1 MLAYPQGKAGDLTD
15 AVWHSVGP
23 SPTSEKAE
31 VGNMAE
37 PKDLVD
43 RLEQDAQLPSGN
55 EERFAGY
62 GVLGVP
68 FTSGDLLAM
77 RRFPASSLGES
88 YTSVWHR
95 NPQGRWTIYTSV
107 APQLACPRY
116 FGSAIDETGVREIE
130 ISWTSPRDFT
140 LSIEEDPALEWHLSL
155 GQTPATRL
163 INAVVGVLPD
173 ALWRKEA
180 VLKAMGK
187 AAGLMLRA
195 GRLPLAGQVPNGQ
208 RFVLNPKH
216 LCMIQS
222 STARMAKQDLGSV
235 GPLAVQTRL
244 GDFWIPQRGM
254 FVIGH
259 AFFEPLD
266 PARHALPMVTSS
278 A

>member
-1 MLAYPQGKAGDLTD
+1 MLQ
-15 AVWHSVGP
+15 
-23 SPTSEKAE
+23 
-31 VGNMAE
+31 

-43 RLEQDAQLPSGN
+43 SLEQGTELPSGN
-55 EERFAGY
+55 EERFSGY

-130 ISWTSPRDFT
+130 ISWTGPRDFT

-155 GQTPATRL
+155 AQTPATRL
-163 INAVVGVLPD
+163 MDAVDSVLPD

-187 AAGLMLRA
+187 AGGLMLRA
-195 GRLPLAGQVPNGQ
+195 GRLPMAGRVPNGQ
-208 RFVLNPKH
+208 RFILKPKH
-216 LCMIQS
+216 IWVIQS
-222 STARMAKQDLGSV
+222 STARMANQDLGSV
-235 GPLAVQTRL
+235 GALAVQTRL

-266 PARHALPMVTSS
+266 PARHALPTVTSS

>member
-1 MLAYPQGKAGDLTD
+1 MI
-15 AVWHSVGP
+15 
-23 SPTSEKAE
+23 
-31 VGNMAE
+31 E
-37 PKDLVD
+37 PKDLVN
-43 RLEQDAQLPSGN
+43 RLEQGTELPSGN
-55 EERFAGY
+55 EERFSGY

-77 RRFPASSLGES
+77 RRFPATSLGES

-116 FGSAIDETGVREIE
+116 FGSAIDEALVREIE
-130 ISWTSPRDFT
+130 ITWTSPRDFT
-140 LSIEEDPALEWHLSL
+140 LSIEEDPALEWQLSL
-155 GQTPATRL
+155 AQTPATRL
-163 INAVVGVLPD
+163 INALNSVFPD

-187 AAGLMLRA
+187 AGGLMLRA
-195 GRLPLAGQVPNGQ
+195 GRLPMAGQVPNGQ
-208 RFVLNPKH
+208 RFFLIPKH
-216 LCMIQS
+216 IWMIQS

-235 GPLAVQTRL
+235 GALPVQTRL

-254 FVIGH
+254 FVLGH

-266 PARHALPMVTSS
+266 PARHALAMVTSS

>member
-1 MLAYPQGKAGDLTD
+1 ML
-15 AVWHSVGP
+15 
-23 SPTSEKAE
+23 
-31 VGNMAE
+31 E

-43 RLEQDAQLPSGN
+43 SLEQGTELPSGN
-55 EERFAGY
+55 EERFSGY

-68 FTSGDLLAM
+68 FTSGNILAM

-107 APQLACPRY
+107 APHLACPRY
-116 FGSAIDETGVREIE
+116 FGSAIDESGVREIQ

-140 LSIEEDPALEWHLSL
+140 LSVEEDPALEWHLSL
-155 GQTPATRL
+155 AQTPATRL
-163 INAVVGVLPD
+163 INAVGGVLPD
-173 ALWRKEA
+173 ALLRKEA

-195 GRLPLAGQVPNGQ
+195 GHLPLAGQVPNGQ
-208 RFVLNPKH
+208 RFILKPKH
-216 LCMIQS
+216 TWVIQS
-222 STARMAKQDLGSV
+222 STARMAYQDLGSV

-244 GDFWIPQRGM
+244 GDFWIPQRGL
-254 FVIGH
+254 FVMGH

-266 PARHALPMVTSS
+266 PARHALPTVTSS

>member
-1 MLAYPQGKAGDLTD
+1 
-15 AVWHSVGP
+15 
-23 SPTSEKAE
+23 
-31 VGNMAE
+31 MAE

-43 RLEQDAQLPSGN
+43 SLEQGTKLPSGD
-55 EERFAGY
+55 EERFSWY

-68 FTSGDLLAM
+68 FTSGNLLAM

-107 APQLACPRY
+107 APQMACPRY
-116 FGSAIDETGVREIE
+116 FGSAIDETGVREIQ
-130 ISWTSPRDFT
+130 ISWTGPRDFT
-140 LSIEEDPALEWHLSL
+140 LSIVEDPALKWHLSL
-155 GQTPATRL
+155 GQTPVTRL
-163 INAVVGVLPD
+163 IDAVVGVLPD

-187 AAGLMLRA
+187 AGGLMLRA
-195 GRLPLAGQVPNGQ
+195 GRLGLAGQVPNGQ
-208 RFVLNPKH
+208 RFLLKPKH
-216 LCMIQS
+216 ISVIQS
-222 STARMAKQDLGSV
+222 STARMANQDLGSV
-235 GPLAVQTRL
+235 GALPVQTRL

-266 PARHALPMVTSS
+266 PARHALTTVTSS

>member
-1 MLAYPQGKAGDLTD
+1 
-15 AVWHSVGP
+15 
-23 SPTSEKAE
+23 
-31 VGNMAE
+31 MAE

-43 RLEQDAQLPSGN
+43 RLEQGAKLPSGN
-55 EERFAGY
+55 EERFSGY

-116 FGSAIDETGVREIE
+116 FGSAIDETGVREIQ
-130 ISWTSPRDFT
+130 ISWRSPRDFT

-180 VLKAMGK
+180 VLKPMAK
-187 AAGLMLRA
+187 AASLMLRA
-195 GRLPLAGQVPNGQ
+195 GRLGLTGQVPNHQ
-208 RFVLNPKH
+208 RFIANP
-216 LCMIQS
+216 MRIWAIQS
-222 STARMAKQDLGSV
+222 SSARIGDQDLGSV

>member
-1 MLAYPQGKAGDLTD
+1 ML
-15 AVWHSVGP
+15 
-23 SPTSEKAE
+23 
-31 VGNMAE
+31 E
-37 PKDLVD
+37 PKELVD
-43 RLEQDAQLPSGN
+43 RLEQGAKLPSGD
-55 EERFAGY
+55 EERFTGY

-68 FTSGDLLAM
+68 FTSGDILAM

-116 FGSAIDETGVREIE
+116 FGSAIDETGVREIQ
-130 ISWTSPRDFT
+130 ISWTGPRDFT

-180 VLKAMGK
+180 ALKAMGK
-187 AAGLMLRA
+187 AGGLMLRA
-195 GRLPLAGQVPNGQ
+195 GRLPMAGQVPNGQ
-208 RFVLNPKH
+208 RFALNPTH
-216 LCMIQS
+216 IWMIQS

-254 FVIGH
+254 FVTGH

-278 A
+278 G

>member
-1 MLAYPQGKAGDLTD
+1 ML
-15 AVWHSVGP
+15 
-23 SPTSEKAE
+23 
-31 VGNMAE
+31 E
-37 PKDLVD
+37 PKELVD
-43 RLEQDAQLPSGN
+43 SLEQGTELPSGN
-55 EERFAGY
+55 EERFSGY

-68 FTSGDLLAM
+68 FTSGHLLAM

-95 NPQGRWTIYTSV
+95 DPQGRWTIYTSV
-107 APQLACPRY
+107 APQMACPRY
-116 FGSAIDETGVREIE
+116 FGSAIDEASVREIE
-130 ISWTSPRDFT
+130 ITWTSPRDFT
-140 LSIEEDPALEWHLSL
+140 LSVEEDPALEWHLSL

-163 INAVVGVLPD
+163 INAVGSVLPD
-173 ALWRKEA
+173 ALLRKEA

-187 AAGLMLRA
+187 AAALMLRA
-195 GRLPLAGQVPNGQ
+195 GHLPLAGQVPNGQ
-208 RFVLNPKH
+208 RFLLKPKH
-216 LCMIQS
+216 ISVIQS
-222 STARMAKQDLGSV
+222 STARRANQDLGSV

-266 PARHALPMVTSS
+266 PAHHALTTVTSS

>member
-1 MLAYPQGKAGDLTD
+1 
-15 AVWHSVGP
+15 
-23 SPTSEKAE
+23 
-31 VGNMAE
+31 MAE

-43 RLEQDAQLPSGN
+43 SLEQDTKLPSGD
-55 EERFAGY
+55 EERFSGY

-130 ISWTSPRDFT
+130 ISWRSSRDFT

-155 GQTPATRL
+155 GQTPVTRL
-163 INAVVGVLPD
+163 IDAVGRVLPN

-180 VLKAMGK
+180 VLKPMAK
-187 AAGLMLRA
+187 AAGIMLRA
-195 GRLPLAGQVPNGQ
+195 GRLPMAGQVPNGQ
-208 RFVLNPKH
+208 RFHLTPKH
-216 LCMIQS
+216 IWVIQS
-222 STARMAKQDLGSV
+222 STARMANQDLGSV

-266 PARHALPMVTSS
+266 PARHALTTVTSS

>member
-1 MLAYPQGKAGDLTD
+1 
-15 AVWHSVGP
+15 
-23 SPTSEKAE
+23 
-31 VGNMAE
+31 MAE

-43 RLEQDAQLPSGN
+43 SLEQGTELPSGN
-55 EERFAGY
+55 EERFSGY

-68 FTSGDLLAM
+68 FTSGNLLAM

-130 ISWTSPRDFT
+130 ISWTGPRDFT

-180 VLKAMGK
+180 VLKAMEK
-187 AAGLMLRA
+187 AGGLVLRA

-208 RFVLNPKH
+208 RFFLIPKH
-216 LCMIQS
+216 MWMVQT
-222 STARMAKQDLGSV
+222 STARMANQDLGSV

-244 GDFWIPQRGM
+244 GDFWIPQRGL
-254 FVIGH
+254 FVTGY

-266 PARHALPMVTSS
+266 PARHALTMVTSS

>member
-1 MLAYPQGKAGDLTD
+1 
-15 AVWHSVGP
+15 
-23 SPTSEKAE
+23 
-31 VGNMAE
+31 MAE

-43 RLEQDAQLPSGN
+43 RLEQGTELPSGN

-62 GVLGVP
+62 GVLRVP

-77 RRFPASSLGES
+77 RRFPTSSLGES

-130 ISWTSPRDFT
+130 ISWRSPRDFT

-187 AAGLMLRA
+187 AGGLMLRA
-195 GRLPLAGQVPNGQ
+195 GRLPLAGQVPNGH
-208 RFVLNPKH
+208 RFALNPTH
-216 LCMIQS
+216 IWMIQS
-222 STARMAKQDLGSV
+222 STARMSNQDLGSV

-254 FVIGH
+254 FVIGR

-266 PARHALPMVTSS
+266 PARHALTTVTSP

>member
-1 MLAYPQGKAGDLTD
+1 ML
-15 AVWHSVGP
+15 
-23 SPTSEKAE
+23 
-31 VGNMAE
+31 E
-37 PKDLVD
+37 PKELVE
-43 RLEQDAQLPSGN
+43 RLEQGTELPSGN
-55 EERFAGY
+55 EERFSGY

-95 NPQGRWTIYTSV
+95 DPQGRWTIYTSV
-107 APQLACPRY
+107 APQMACPRY
-116 FGSAIDETGVREIE
+116 FGSAIDEALVREIE
-130 ISWTSPRDFT
+130 ISWTSPQDFT

-155 GQTPATRL
+155 AQTPVTRL
-163 INAVVGVLPD
+163 MDAVDSVLPD

-187 AAGLMLRA
+187 AGGLMLRA

-208 RFVLNPKH
+208 RFHLTPKH
-216 LCMIQS
+216 IWVIQS
-222 STARMAKQDLGSV
+222 STARMGNQDLGSV
-235 GPLAVQTRL
+235 GALPVQTRL

-266 PARHALPMVTSS
+266 PARHALTTVTSS
-278 A
+278 G

>member
-1 MLAYPQGKAGDLTD
+1 ML
-15 AVWHSVGP
+15 
-23 SPTSEKAE
+23 
-31 VGNMAE
+31 E
-37 PKDLVD
+37 PKELVD
-43 RLEQDAQLPSGN
+43 SLEQGTELPSGN
-55 EERFAGY
+55 EERFSGY

-68 FTSGDLLAM
+68 FTSGHLLAM

-95 NPQGRWTIYTSV
+95 DPQGRWTIYTSV
-107 APQLACPRY
+107 APQMACPRY
-116 FGSAIDETGVREIE
+116 FGSAIDEASVREIE
-130 ISWTSPRDFT
+130 ITWTSPRDFT
-140 LSIEEDPALEWHLSL
+140 LSVEEDPALEWHLSL

-163 INAVVGVLPD
+163 INAVGSVLPD
-173 ALWRKEA
+173 ALLRKEA

-195 GRLPLAGQVPNGQ
+195 GHLPLAGQVPNGQ
-208 RFVLNPKH
+208 RFLLKPKH
-216 LCMIQS
+216 ISVIQS
-222 STARMAKQDLGSV
+222 STARRANQDLGSV

-266 PARHALPMVTSS
+266 PAHHALTTVTSS

>member
-1 MLAYPQGKAGDLTD
+1 MRFGT
-15 AVWHSVGP
+15 VRP
-23 SPTSEKAE
+23 SPTSDKAK
-31 VGNMAE
+31 GGSMLE

-43 RLEQDAQLPSGN
+43 SLEQGTELPSGN

-68 FTSGDLLAM
+68 FTSGNLLAM

-130 ISWTSPRDFT
+130 ISWRSPRDFT

-155 GQTPATRL
+155 AQTPPARL
-163 INAVVGVLPD
+163 MDAVVGVLPD

-187 AAGLMLRA
+187 AGGLMLRQDVCRWQA
-195 GRLPLAGQVPNGQ
+195 MCPTDRG
-208 RFVLNPKH
+208 FTSNP
-216 LCMIQS
+216 
-222 STARMAKQDLGSV
+222 STSG
-235 GPLAVQTRL
+235 
-244 GDFWIPQRGM
+244 
-254 FVIGH
+254 
-259 AFFEPLD
+259 
-266 PARHALPMVTSS
+266 
-278 A
+278 

>member
-1 MLAYPQGKAGDLTD
+1 ML
-15 AVWHSVGP
+15 
-23 SPTSEKAE
+23 
-31 VGNMAE
+31 E
-37 PKDLVD
+37 PKELVD
-43 RLEQDAQLPSGN
+43 RLEQGTELPSGN

-68 FTSGDLLAM
+68 FTSGHLLAM

-180 VLKAMGK
+180 ALKAMGK
-187 AAGLMLRA
+187 AGGLMLRA

-208 RFVLNPKH
+208 RFFLIPKH
-216 LCMIQS
+216 MWMVQT
-222 STARMAKQDLGSV
+222 STARMANQDLGSV

-244 GDFWIPQRGM
+244 GDFWIPQRGL
-254 FVIGH
+254 FVTGY

-266 PARHALPMVTSS
+266 PARHALMTTVTSS
-278 A
+278 V

>member
-1 MLAYPQGKAGDLTD
+1 ML
-15 AVWHSVGP
+15 
-23 SPTSEKAE
+23 
-31 VGNMAE
+31 E

-43 RLEQDAQLPSGN
+43 RLEQGTELPSGN
-55 EERFAGY
+55 EERFTGY

-68 FTSGDLLAM
+68 FTSGNLLAM

-95 NPQGRWTIYTSV
+95 NSQGRWTIYTSV

-116 FGSAIDETGVREIE
+116 FGSAIDEALVREIE
-130 ISWTSPRDFT
+130 ITWTSPRDFT
-140 LSIEEDPALEWHLSL
+140 LSIEEDPGLEWHLSL

-187 AAGLMLRA
+187 AGGLMLRA
-195 GRLPLAGQVPNGQ
+195 GRLPMAGQVPNGQ

-216 LCMIQS
+216 IWMIQS
-222 STARMAKQDLGSV
+222 STARMAKQDLGRV
-235 GPLAVQTRL
+235 GPLPVQTRL

-278 A
+278 G

>member
-1 MLAYPQGKAGDLTD
+1 ML
-15 AVWHSVGP
+15 
-23 SPTSEKAE
+23 
-31 VGNMAE
+31 E

-43 RLEQDAQLPSGN
+43 SLEQGTELPSGN
-55 EERFAGY
+55 EERFSGY
-62 GVLGVP
+62 GVLGVS
-68 FTSGDLLAM
+68 FTSGNLLAM

-95 NPQGRWTIYTSV
+95 DPQGRWTIYTSV
-107 APQLACPRY
+107 APQMACPRY

-130 ISWTSPRDFT
+130 ISWTGPRDFT

-163 INAVVGVLPD
+163 INAVGSVLTD
-173 ALWRKEA
+173 ALRRKEA

-187 AAGLMLRA
+187 AGGLMLRA

-208 RFVLNPKH
+208 RFHLKPKH
-216 LCMIQS
+216 IWVIQS
-222 STARMAKQDLGSV
+222 STARMAKQDLGRV

-266 PARHALPMVTSS
+266 PARHALTTVTSS

>member
-1 MLAYPQGKAGDLTD
+1 
-15 AVWHSVGP
+15 
-23 SPTSEKAE
+23 
-31 VGNMAE
+31 MAE

-43 RLEQDAQLPSGN
+43 SLEQGTELPSGN
-55 EERFAGY
+55 EERFSGY
-62 GVLGVP
+62 GVSGVP

-130 ISWTSPRDFT
+130 ISWRSPQDFT

-163 INAVVGVLPD
+163 INVVGGVLPD
-173 ALWRKEA
+173 ALLRKEA

-195 GRLPLAGQVPNGQ
+195 GRLPMAGQVPNDQ
-208 RFVLNPKH
+208 RFILKPKH
-216 LCMIQS
+216 LWLIQS
-222 STARMAKQDLGSV
+222 STARMANQDLGSV
-235 GPLAVQTRL
+235 GPLAIQTRL
-244 GDFWIPQRGM
+244 GDFWIPQRGL
-254 FVIGH
+254 FVIEH

-266 PARHALPMVTSS
+266 PARHALTTVTSS

>member
-1 MLAYPQGKAGDLTD
+1 ML
-15 AVWHSVGP
+15 
-23 SPTSEKAE
+23 
-31 VGNMAE
+31 E

-43 RLEQDAQLPSGN
+43 RLEEGAKLPSGN
-55 EERFAGY
+55 EERFTGY

-68 FTSGDLLAM
+68 FTSGNLLAM

-130 ISWTSPRDFT
+130 ISWTGPRDFT
-140 LSIEEDPALEWHLSL
+140 ISIEEDPALEWHLSL

-163 INAVVGVLPD
+163 INTVVGALPD

-180 VLKAMGK
+180 LLKAMGR
-187 AAGLMLRA
+187 AGGLMLRA

-208 RFVLNPKH
+208 RFFLIPKH
-216 LCMIQS
+216 MWMIQS

-244 GDFWIPQRGM
+244 ADFWIPQRGM

-259 AFFEPLD
+259 AFFESLD
-266 PARHALPMVTSS
+266 PARHALPMITSS